1 MTTIDRH
8 LQEII
13 ADPQFLKYHAET
25 VKGKSLMEEPRV
37 ARALGAL
44 AVFTAHVLA
53 LTGIA
58 CAESGDPA
66 PAPPAESVPD
76 FEISD
81 TAGVDI
87 VENARPPA
95 DSRLDWRV
103 GEQPALSI
111 GEIDGPDPY
120 LLDISDMLRMS
131 DGRIIVA
138 DRVSGELRAFDTL
151 GVHLATWGGAGEG
164 PGEFTNLISLDRW
177 PGDSLVARW
186 SQGNR
191 LTVFDSQG
199 NYGRVFGM
207 QDRDRIYVETVLPD
221 GLVLASRAVSS
232 ESSRNGLSRSRSI
245 YEIRG
250 PEGEPG
256 PPIGS
261 FLGSEWYSP
270 PVDDGVM
277 VIGIPFSRDVVGI
290 PWGDDVV
297 VSSNDAY
304 EIRVYST
311 DGTLKRIVRRD
322 HDLVPTTPAH
332 LDAYIE
338 RRVAG
343 SPEPERAARRREE
356 QERYRDVRLPDT
368 HPAFRRVRADELDHL
383 WVQEY
388 FLPEEAGPNPIWTV
402 FDPEGNVLGFMET
415 PAGLRIFQI
424 GADYILG
431 YATDELGVE
440 YVQVWSLSRSG
451 G

>member
-1 MTTIDRH
+1 MRPLVSRTIVP
-8 LQEII
+8 LTI
-13 ADPQFLKYHAET
+13 A
-25 VKGKSLMEEPRV
+25 
-37 ARALGAL
+37 
-44 AVFTAHVLA
+44 AVGSV
-53 LTGIA
+53 A
-58 CAESGDPA
+58 CADSGDPA
-66 PAPPAESVPD
+66 PAPPEGPAPD
-76 FEISD
+76 FETLD
-81 TAGVDI
+81 TAGVPI

-103 GEQPALSI
+103 GTEPALSI
-111 GEIDGPDPY
+111 GEVDGPDPY
-120 LLDISDMLRMS
+120 LLDISDVLRMP

-138 DRVSGELRAFDTL
+138 DRASGELRAFDTL
-151 GVHLATWGGAGEG
+151 GVHLSTWGGSGEG
-164 PGEFTNLISLDRW
+164 PGEFINLIHLDLW

-207 QDRDRIYVETVLPD
+207 QDRVRISVETVLPG
-221 GLVLASRAVSS
+221 GLVLASRLGPS
-232 ESSRNGLSRSRSI
+232 ETSPDGHGRMLSI
-245 YEIRG
+245 YEVRG
-250 PEGEPG
+250 PDGEPG
-256 PPIGS
+256 PPIGP
-261 FLGSEWYSP
+261 FLGSELYSP

-277 VIGIPFSRDVVGI
+277 VMGIPYSRDVVGV

-297 VSSNDAY
+297 VSSNDTY

-311 DGTLKRIVRRD
+311 DGTLKRIVRRE
-322 HDLVPTTPAH
+322 HDLVSTTQAH
-332 LDAYIE
+332 LDALIE

-356 QERYRDVRLPDT
+356 QEQYRDVRLPDT
-368 HPAFRRVRADELDHL
+368 HPAFRRVRADELNHL

-388 FLPEEAGPNPIWTV
+388 TLPGEGGPNPVWTV
-402 FDPEGNVLGFMET
+402 FDPEGHVLGFMET

>member
-1 MTTIDRH
+1 MK
-8 LQEII
+8 
-13 ADPQFLKYHAET
+13 PF
-25 VKGKSLMEEPRV
+25 VP
-37 ARALGAL
+37 L
-44 AVFTAHVLA
+44 AVLA
-53 LTGIA
+53 LTGVA

-76 FEISD
+76 FEISE
-81 TAGVDI
+81 TAGVYI

-95 DSRLDWRV
+95 DSRLDWRI

-120 LLDISDMLRMS
+120 LLDISDMLRMP

-151 GVHLATWGGAGEG
+151 GVHLATWGGSGEG
-164 PGEFTNLISLDRW
+164 PGEFTNLIHVDRW

-199 NYGRVFGM
+199 NYGRVFGI
-207 QDRDRIYVETVLPD
+207 QDRVRISVETVLPG
-221 GLVLASRAVSS
+221 GLILASRLGTT
-232 ESSRNGLSRSRSI
+232 ESSQDGLSRSRRL

-250 PEGEPG
+250 PKGEPG
-256 PPIGS
+256 PSIGS

-277 VIGIPFSRDVVGI
+277 VIGIPYSRELVGV

-297 VSSNDAY
+297 VSSNDTY

-311 DGTLKRIVRRD
+311 DGTLKRIVRRE
-322 HDLVPTTPAH
+322 HDLIPTTPAH
-332 LDAYIE
+332 LDAHIE
-338 RRVAG
+338 RLVAG
-343 SPEPERAARRREE
+343 SPEPERAARRRER
-356 QERYRDVRLPDT
+356 QELYRDVRLPDT

-402 FDPEGNVLGFMET
+402 FGPEGHVLGFMET

-440 YVQVWSLSRSG
+440 YVQLWSLSRSG

>member
-1 MTTIDRH
+1 MN
-8 LQEII
+8 
-13 ADPQFLKYHAET
+13 
-25 VKGKSLMEEPRV
+25 EPRQIPAMKPFV
-37 ARALGAL
+37 TLAL
-44 AVFTAHVLA
+44 VA

-76 FEISD
+76 FEIAD

-87 VENARPPA
+87 VENARPHA

-103 GEQPALSI
+103 GEQPTLSI

-120 LLDISDMLRMS
+120 LLDISDMLRVS
-131 DGRIIVA
+131 DGRILVA
-138 DRVSGELRAFDTL
+138 DRASRELRVFDTL
-151 GVHLATWGGAGEG
+151 GVHLATWGGSGEG
-164 PGEFTNLISLDRW
+164 PGEFTSLVGLDRW

-199 NYGRVFGM
+199 NYGRVFGIP
-207 QDRDRIYVETVLPD
+207 DRAYFNVETVLPD
-221 GLVLASRAVSS
+221 GLVLTSTAVSS
-232 ESSRNGLSRSRSI
+232 ESFRDGLSRSRSI

-256 PPIGS
+256 PSIGS

-277 VIGIPFSRDVVGI
+277 VIGIPFSRDIVGV
-290 PWGDDVV
+290 PWGDDVIV
-297 VSSNDAY
+297 ASNDTY
-304 EIRVYST
+304 EIRVYAT
-311 DGTLKRIVRRD
+311 DGTLKRIVRRE
-322 HDLVPTTPAH
+322 HELIPTTSAH
-332 LDAYIE
+332 LDAHIE
-338 RRVAG
+338 WLVAG
-343 SPEPERAARRREE
+343 SPEPERAARRRDR

-368 HPAFRRVRADELDHL
+368 HPAFRRVLADELNHL

-388 FLPEEAGPNPIWTV
+388 NLPGEEGPNPVWTV
-402 FDPEGNVLGFMET
+402 FDSEGHVMGFMET

-440 YVQVWSLSRSG
+440 YVQMWSLSRSG

>member
-1 MTTIDRH
+1 MKPTI
-8 LQEII
+8 
-13 ADPQFLKYHAET
+13 P
-25 VKGKSLMEEPRV
+25 
-37 ARALGAL
+37 L
-44 AVFTAHVLA
+44 AVLA

-58 CAESGDPA
+58 CAESGDPT
-66 PAPPAESVPD
+66 PTPPAESVPD

-103 GEQPALSI
+103 GEQPAPSI
-111 GEIDGPDPY
+111 GEIDGPDPH

-138 DRVSGELRAFDTL
+138 DRVSRELRAFDTL
-151 GVHLATWGGAGEG
+151 GVHLATWGGSGEG
-164 PGEFTNLISLDRW
+164 PGEFTSLVHVDHW

-207 QDRDRIYVETVLPD
+207 QDRVRISVETVLPG
-221 GLVLASRAVSS
+221 GLILASRSGATETSQD
-232 ESSRNGLSRSRSI
+232 GLSRSRSI

-256 PPIGS
+256 PSIGS

-297 VSSNDAY
+297 VSSNDTY
-304 EIRVYST
+304 EIRVYAT

-322 HDLVPTTPAH
+322 HDLIPTTPAH

-338 RRVAG
+338 WLVAG
-343 SPEPERAARRREE
+343 SPEPERAARRRDR

-388 FLPEEAGPNPIWTV
+388 ILPEEAGPNPIWTV
-402 FDPEGNVLGFMET
+402 FDPGGHVLGFMET

-440 YVQVWSLSRSG
+440 YVQAWSLSRSG

>member
-1 MTTIDRH
+1 MKPPIRRTIVP
-8 LQEII
+8 LTI
-13 ADPQFLKYHAET
+13 A
-25 VKGKSLMEEPRV
+25 
-37 ARALGAL
+37 AL
-44 AVFTAHVLA
+44 A
-53 LTGIA
+53 GGA
-58 CAESGDPA
+58 CADSSDPA
-66 PAPPAESVPD
+66 PAPPEESTPD
-76 FEISD
+76 FETPD
-81 TAGVDI
+81 TAGVPI

-95 DSRLDWRV
+95 DSRLGWRI

-120 LLDISDMLRMS
+120 LLDISDVLRMP

-138 DRVSGELRAFDTL
+138 DRASGELRAFDTL
-151 GVHLATWGGAGEG
+151 GIHLATWGGSGEG
-164 PGEFTNLISLDRW
+164 PGEFINLISVDRW

-199 NYGRVFGM
+199 NYGRVFAM
-207 QDRDRIYVETVLPD
+207 QDQVRISVETVLPG
-221 GLVLASRAVSS
+221 GLVVGSRLDPTEDSQP
-232 ESSRNGLSRSRSI
+232 GLSRSRSI

-270 PVDDGVM
+270 PVEDGVM
-277 VIGIPFSRDVVGI
+277 VIGIPFSRG
-290 PWGDDVV
+290 DVV
-297 VSSNDAY
+297 VPWGGDVIVGSDDNY
-304 EIRVYST
+304 EFRVYAT
-311 DGTLKRIVRRD
+311 DGTLKRIVRRE
-322 HDLVPTTPAH
+322 HDLITTTPAH
-332 LDAYIE
+332 LDALIE

-356 QERYRDVRLPDT
+356 QERYEDVRLPET
-368 HPAFRRVRADELDHL
+368 HPAFNRVRADALNHL

-388 FLPEEAGPNPIWTV
+388 ALPGEGGPNPVWTV
-402 FDPEGNVLGFMET
+402 FDPEGHVLGFMET

-424 GADYILG
+424 GEDYILG